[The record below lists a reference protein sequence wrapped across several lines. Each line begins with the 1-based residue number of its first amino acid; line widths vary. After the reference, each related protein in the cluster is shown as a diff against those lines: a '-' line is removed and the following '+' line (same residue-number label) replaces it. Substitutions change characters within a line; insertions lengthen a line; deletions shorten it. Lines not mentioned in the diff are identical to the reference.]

1 MPWPQLAIVF
11 TAQGSGAAAGGGD
24 SPSLASVVAPYM
36 LVFFA
41 AFFVAIASTP
51 ILRRL
56 AIRNG
61 IVDVPD
67 LKRKNHVTPVAYLGG
82 VAIMLGWLAGVAVSY
97 FIEPHNTGTAG
108 IHLQRVV
115 FPLAVILGAGAI
127 VLTGLFDDVY
137 GMSPL
142 VKIGGQ
148 LFAAAALASQN
159 VGIRL
164 IEGAFAV
171 LHVEPASIL
180 GAEPASMLIYT
191 LGTAVIAV
199 FVIGGC
205 NAVNLLDGLDG
216 LAAGVVA
223 LAVMGFLILAAI
235 VAIKGEG
242 TGFEGLV
249 NHPVRIVMCLAIL
262 GGVLGF
268 LPYNY
273 NPATI
278 FMGDAG
284 SLLLGYLGVATILMF
299 ADVHLKYV
307 TASLIIFALPI
318 IDTLLAMIRR
328 KVRGQPLTA
337 PDDGHIHHQLRTPRP
352 DGPTGRVRDLR
363 GSNPLRRRRRH
374 PRRRRY
380 PVAIRHGRLLRDL
393 RLGHRLRLQP
403 RHPRRRP
410 RQAAVAPR
418 AARSTRLPFPAR
430 TGAARRPD
438 PRPGERRRNRRDITC
453 RQAGPLPC
461 LLPTPSAGCDPRH
474 PKPATDSNARTLG
487 PGRACAAQHTGLPR
501 LTSPSPAPARTAR
514 AGPSRTGAS
523 ARPCPAACRAWPRR
537 RGGGRTRRGPRRCSW
552 LCQWSIRAAQTL
564 GTSSRPT
571 RRSHHCSSLTSH
583 VPWCRPSSEP
593 PSLSPYM
600 SGPWPTQPM
609 DLVPGRKH
617 WRSQPVMPIDSAVS
631 P

>member
-337 PDDGHIHHQLRTPRP
+337 PDDGHIHHQLRRRGLT
-352 DGPTGRVRDLR
+352 VRQAVSVIYAAQILFAAVGVTLVAVDTQWR
-363 GSNPLRRRRRH
+363 YVMAVFCVIYGSVIAFGYNLATRDAALDKLRRAEGRPLDADFPSPH
-374 PRRRRY
+374 EPAL
-380 PVAIRHGRLLRDL
+380 PEDPTHGPASDDAETDATS
-393 RLGHRLRLQP
+393 P
-403 RHPRRRP
+403 
-410 RQAAVAPR
+410 AA
-418 AARSTRLPFPAR
+418 
-430 TGAARRPD
+430 
-438 PRPGERRRNRRDITC
+438 
-453 RQAGPLPC
+453 
-461 LLPTPSAGCDPRH
+461 
-474 PKPATDSNARTLG
+474 KPA
-487 PGRACAAQHTGLPR
+487 PPM
-501 LTSPSPAPARTAR
+501 PSPDAV
-514 AGPSRTGAS
+514 
-523 ARPCPAACRAWPRR
+523 
-537 RGGGRTRRGPRRCSW
+537 RG
-552 LCQWSIRAAQTL
+552 L
-564 GTSSRPT
+564 
-571 RRSHHCSSLTSH
+571 
-583 VPWCRPSSEP
+583 
-593 PSLSPYM
+593 
-600 SGPWPTQPM
+600 
-609 DLVPGRKH
+609 
-617 WRSQPVMPIDSAVS
+617 
-631 P
+631 